1 MRLWEHRNRSLGP
14 PKVRQHN
21 ILRLQEERS
30 KVLKDYGL
38 TPEYLPPPLPTHV
51 PKGTLQ
57 ELNMEQELLNQYA
70 LAQDVQAAA
79 IANDDCP
86 DNQRAQTL
94 NTTTAILKELVKM
107 QTDLLN
113 MVYARKLESAILTAL
128 KDMPEE
134 VKTRFFD
141 AMDGALSEQI

>member
-1 MRLWEHRNRSLGP
+1 M
-14 PKVRQHN
+14 
-21 ILRLQEERS
+21 
-30 KVLKDYGL
+30 LKDYGL
-38 TPEYLPPPLPTHV
+38 TSEPQEPPPPPLHT
-51 PKGTLQ
+51 PKDSLQ
-57 ELNMEQELLNQYA
+57 ELNMEQELLKQYA
-70 LAQDVQAAA
+70 LAQDVQASA

-113 MVYARKLESAILTAL
+113 MVYARKLETAVL
-128 KDMPEE
+128 LAVKDAPDY

-141 AMDGALSEQI
+141 AMDGALSE